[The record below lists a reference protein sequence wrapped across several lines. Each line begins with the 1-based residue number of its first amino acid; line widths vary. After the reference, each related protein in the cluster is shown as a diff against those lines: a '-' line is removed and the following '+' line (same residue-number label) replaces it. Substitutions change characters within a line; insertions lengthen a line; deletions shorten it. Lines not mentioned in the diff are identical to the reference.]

1 MVTPRE
7 REMLH
12 AARDAGITSRAELAN
27 FMAQIS
33 AESGNLTR
41 LEESFNYTRGIDQIP
56 VRWARRAGDAALED
70 ARVDATRGQPE
81 ALAEL
86 MYGQR
91 MGNDEPGDGYRY
103 RGRGYIQLTGRD
115 NYRDLGQVLDLDLEA
130 NPELAAAPEHAS
142 RIAVVFWQRNVPAAD
157 REDVLAATQR
167 INGGRNGLA
176 HRQAEYERW
185 HAALTPEF
193 MAELDA
199 ARVNPVAPL
208 DASMKPT
215 PADPGEPTH
224 PDHAMYRCIR
234 AGVRDIGAARD
245 EPYDVDTCE
254 RISRCLL
261 ARCRGA
267 EGPQG
272 DPTHGSVHALRSV
285 DHVVLGTTGQ
295 LFAIEGRLDDPAQ
308 RRVQVSVVHAALV
321 PVEESDRRLA
331 GVAAQSARRPD
342 AAQILHPA
350 QGAPGTPGAPIA
362 LGAPAASW
370 HG

>member
-27 FMAQIS
+27 FMAQVS

-70 ARVDATRGQPE
+70 ARLDAARGEPE

-115 NYRDLGQVLDLDLEA
+115 NYRDLGQALDLDLEA
-130 NPELAAAPEHAS
+130 NPELAALPEHAS

-157 REDVLAATQR
+157 REDVLAATER

-176 HRQAEYERW
+176 HRQAEYARW
-185 HAALTPEF
+185 HAVLTPEF
-193 MAELDA
+193 LAELDA
-199 ARVNPVAPL
+199 ARLIPVAPL
-208 DASMKPT
+208 DACMQPA
-215 PADPGEPTH
+215 PADPDNPSH
-224 PDHAMYRCIR
+224 PDHAMYQSIR
-234 AGVRDIGAARD
+234 AGVRGIGVARG
-245 EPYDVDTCE
+245 EPYDVDICE

-267 EGPQG
+267 DAPEGQA
-272 DPTHGSVHALRSV
+272 THGAVHALRSV
-285 DHVVLGTTGQ
+285 DHIVMGATGQ

-308 RRVQVSVVHAALV
+308 RRVQVSVADAVLV
-321 PVEESDRRLA
+321 AVEESDRRLA
-331 GVAAQSARRPD
+331 GVVAAQPARRPD
-342 AAQILHPA
+342 PVLIPHPA
-350 QGAPGTPGAPIA
+350 PGAPGGY
-362 LGAPAASW
+362 GVPAAPW
-370 HG
+370 QG